1 MRIRIGKSP
10 PRKSRLNTSQ
20 WIDGFEVWRDCGKWH
35 ALKWPRV
42 MEASTKG
49 AIVKM
54 ISEK

>member
-1 MRIRIGKSP
+1 MRIKLP
-10 PRKSRLNTSQ
+10 KAPLQKPTPKTYM
-20 WIDGFEVWRDCGKWH
+20 IDGFEVWRDCGKWH

>member
-20 WIDGFEVWRDCGKWH
+20 WIDGFEVWRDRGKWH

-49 AIVKM
+49 AIGKM

>member
-10 PRKSRLNTSQ
+10 PRKVTPKSYN
-20 WIDGFEVWRDCGKWH
+20 INGFEVWRKGGRWH
-35 ALKWPRV
+35 ALKWPRC

-54 ISEK
+54 IVES